1 MRSIFQA
8 CLVAALV
15 VGAFSPARAVVIGT
29 ADGELSNP
37 FAQTLGNFV
46 YQQVYNSADFSSSIS
61 IGKISFYDTFGQTG
75 GSSRTGDFTIFLS
88 NTSFAVGSALGF
100 FPQDYVQVFK
110 GPLPTL
116 SAGRLDFNLST
127 AFNYDPTKGNLLMTI
142 LAFGNDV
149 PDSAA
154 LRLDADLT
162 AGQLFS
168 RNTPEGNGAHVG
180 LVTGFNDGIAA
191 VPGPIVGAGLP
202 GLVMAV
208 GGLIAWR
215 RRRRNQTAIA

>member
-1 MRSIFQA
+1 MRSMFQA

-46 YQQVYNSADFSSSIS
+46 YQQVYSSADFSSSIN

-127 AFNYDPTKGNLLMTI
+127 VFNYDPTKGNLLMTI
-142 LAFGNDV
+142 LAFGDDV
-149 PDSAA
+149 PGSSA

-215 RRRRNQTAIA
+215 RRRNQTAIA

>member
-46 YQQVYNSADFSSSIS
+46 YQQVYSSADFSSSIS

-88 NTSFAVGSALGF
+88 NTSFSVGSALGF

-127 AFNYDPTKGNLLMTI
+127 VFNYDPTKGNLLMTI
-142 LAFGNDV
+142 LAFWKRCSGQRGS
-149 PDSAA
+149 SA
-154 LRLDADLT
+154 
-162 AGQLFS
+162 G
-168 RNTPEGNGAHVG
+168 
-180 LVTGFNDGIAA
+180 
-191 VPGPIVGAGLP
+191 
-202 GLVMAV
+202 
-208 GGLIAWR
+208 R
-215 RRRRNQTAIA
+215 RPNRRTAIQPEHSRRQWRSRRPRHRI